1 MIMVCIRNCVS
12 QGGLDQ
18 LEPKLNFQMPA
29 EGLEMPV
36 LEELD
41 FKNQFHY
48 HILQSNTISLKSI
61 SSLGCSRVHP
71 TFLHNDVT
79 TQDFTGGLVD
89 VLISMLFI
97 PSILC
102 WLLLYYPFD
111 SIHNWIPK
119 CALNSLSKTSIVG
132 ARVRSSENC
141 LPQYCRALFK
151 EP

>member
-1 MIMVCIRNCVS
+1 MIMVCIRTCVS

-102 WLLLYYPFD
+102 WLLLNPFKILIRIA
-111 SIHNWIPK
+111 SYGW
-119 CALNSLSKTSIVG
+119 ALNFIFDY
-132 ARVRSSENC
+132 SSW
-141 LPQYCRALFK
+141 LQTIH
-151 EP
+151 